1 MKDDSYNRERF
12 VTELSSIED
21 RIAARYSDL
30 SGQLRKAADYVAAN
44 PMDVASRSLRAVSS
58 GSGLSPATYSRLARA
73 LGFDTYEDMRE
84 LCREAVGQHV
94 PSFSEK
100 AERLGD
106 DGGTGKT
113 VFQRQT
119 EACIANIA
127 TLQAQV
133 AEDKL
138 IRAVEVL
145 ARARNVVLFGAF
157 GSTGIV
163 EYLAYLANYCT
174 SNWTLAG
181 RMGASLGSA
190 LSVMNDQDVLFIVTK
205 SPYARRAIIAA
216 QMAQDLGATTII
228 ITDSHSCPALKYADV
243 PFIVPSESPQFF
255 SSYTATLA
263 LLESLMAML
272 VACDPKGTSL
282 RIRDVETRNS
292 GLGEFWSE

>member
-1 MKDDSYNRERF
+1 MAEQ
-12 VTELSSIED
+12 SSIED
-21 RIAARYSDL
+21 MIASHYSDL

-58 GSGLSPATYSRLARA
+58 SSGLSPATYSRLARA
-73 LGFDTYEDMRE
+73 LGFTTYEDMRE

-100 AERLGD
+100 AERLVD
-106 DGGTGKT
+106 DGGTGKSL
-113 VFQRQT
+113 FERQT
-119 EACIANIA
+119 DACIANIVS
-127 TLQAQV
+127 LQAQMT
-133 AEDKL
+133 EDKL
-138 IRAVEVL
+138 TRAVDAL
-145 ARARNVVLFGAF
+145 ARAHNVVLFGAF

-163 EYLAYLANYCT
+163 EYLAYLANYCM

-181 RMGASLGSA
+181 RMGASLGA
-190 LSVMNDQDVLFIVTK
+190 TLSVMSDKDALLIVTK
-205 SPYARRAIIAA
+205 TPYTRRAIIAA
-216 QMAQDLGATTII
+216 QMAQDQGATTIV
-228 ITDSHSCPALKYADV
+228 ITDSHSCPALKYADL

-272 VACDPKGTSL
+272 VAHDPQGTSR
-282 RIRDVETRNS
+282 RIRDVENRHR